1 MKRFVSVIL
10 VIVLTFSLASCMK
23 IHITLP
29 ERNFGGQYAPVQA
42 TDAPVQNIT
51 PVEITTAAPVVATTV
66 PPVVATTAPPVVVTP
81 TVPSVEITTAAPIE
95 VTTAAPVE
103 ITTAAPATNAPLE
116 MSKEEL
122 LGWFNHSLNSV
133 KENMPGFKRA
143 KQTTVADIVLSN
155 QLANALVGF
164 VKGMLLSEEVEEK
177 TVEKGQSGVEF
188 MSPDG
193 QSFVSQ
199 LTMADVKDISVAA
212 EGTGYAVTVTLP
224 EAVNPIKDEG
234 SYAKI
239 FNFITVDDVVNTYA
253 PKVGATVDRNNIK
266 VTYSGCTAKA
276 VISADGKVEAYN
288 TYVTCV
294 VSLKDATI
302 KKGVT
307 INTDVDFTLIST
319 ADYTNFVY

>member
-1 MKRFVSVIL
+1 MKKLVSVIL
-10 VIVLTFSLASCMK
+10 VIVMGFSLSSCLK
-23 IHITLP
+23 VHVVLP
-29 ERNFGGQYAPVQA
+29 ERNFGVVYNPVDA
-42 TDAPVQNIT
+42 TEAPVQN
-51 PVEITTAAPVVATTV
+51 TAPTEAVTA
-66 PPVVATTAPPVVVTP
+66 PPVVATTAAPATAAP
-81 TVPSVEITTAAPIE
+81 VEITTVAPVE

-103 ITTAAPATNAPLE
+103 ITTVAPVEPTTAAPSSGAPLE

-133 KENMPGFKRA
+133 KENKPGFERA

-155 QLANALVGF
+155 QLANTLVGF
-164 VKGMLLSEEVEEK
+164 VKGMLLSEEVE
-177 TVEKGQSGVEF
+177 TATAAKGQSCSDL

-193 QSFVSQ
+193 QNFVSQ
-199 LTMADVKDISVAA
+199 LSMADIKDIAVAA

-224 EAVNPIKDEG
+224 DAENPTKEEG
-234 SYAKI
+234 AYSKI

-253 PKVGATVDRNNIK
+253 PKVGATVARENIK

-276 VISADGKVEAYN
+276 VISADGKVEAYH

-294 VSLKDATI
+294 VELKDATV

-307 INTDVDFTLIST
+307 INTDVEFTLVST
-319 ADYTNFVY
+319 VDYTNFVY